1 MSHLRVII
9 CRVDDDSDQQMT
21 ELASFD
27 LDEPKVSEM
36 EAERVLDEMEATTVK
51 VGHQVLR
58 ELFKAQWA
66 EVDQV
71 LVEQYRQDFSPC

>member
-1 MSHLRVII
+1 MSHIRVII
-9 CRVDDDSDQQMT
+9 CRVDDGSGNQMT

-27 LDEPKVSEM
+27 LGEAKVSEL
-36 EAERVLDEMEATTVK
+36 EADRALDEMEATTIK

-71 LVEQYRQDFSPC
+71 LVEQYRQDFSP

>member
-9 CRVDDDSDQQMT
+9 CRVDDDSEGQMT

-27 LDEPKVSEM
+27 LGEPKVSEM
-36 EAERVLDEMEATTVK
+36 EAGKALDEMEATTAK

-58 ELFKAQWA
+58 ELFKAQWE
-66 EVDQV
+66 EVDQS
-71 LVEQYRQDFSPC
+71 LVEQYRQDFSP

>member
-9 CRVDDDSDQQMT
+9 CRVDEGREEQMT

-27 LDEPKVSEM
+27 LLEPKVSEM
-36 EAERVLDEMEATTVK
+36 EADQALDEMEVTTAK

-58 ELFKAQWA
+58 ELFKAQWQ
-66 EVDQV
+66 EVDQA
-71 LVEQYRQDFSPC
+71 LVNQYRQDFSP

>member
-9 CRVDDDSDQQMT
+9 CRVDDESDKQMT

-36 EAERVLDEMEATTVK
+36 EADRALDEMEATTVK

-58 ELFKAQWA
+58 ELFKVQWE

-71 LVEQYRQDFSPC
+71 LVEQYRQDFSP

>member
-1 MSHLRVII
+1 
-9 CRVDDDSDQQMT
+9 MT

-27 LDEPKVSEM
+27 LGEPKVSEM
-36 EAERVLDEMEATTVK
+36 EADRTLDEMEAATVK

-58 ELFKAQWA
+58 ELFKAQWE

-71 LVEQYRQDFSPC
+71 LVEQYRQDFSP

>member
-9 CRVDDDSDQQMT
+9 CRVDDNSDDEMT

-27 LDEPKVSEM
+27 LSEPKISEM
-36 EAERVLDEMEATTVK
+36 EADRTLDEMEATTVK

-71 LVEQYRQDFSPC
+71 LVEQYRQGFSP

>member
-9 CRVDDDSDQQMT
+9 CRVDDDSDNQMT

-27 LDEPKVSEM
+27 LGEPKVSEM
-36 EAERVLDEMEATTVK
+36 EAGKALDEMEATTAT

-58 ELFKAQWA
+58 ELFKAQWE

-71 LVEQYRQDFSPC
+71 LVEQYRQDFSP

>member
-9 CRVDDDSDQQMT
+9 CRVDDSSDDQMT

-27 LDEPKVSEM
+27 LVEPKISEM
-36 EAERVLDEMEATTVK
+36 EADRALDEMEATTAR

-58 ELFKAQWA
+58 ELFRAQWE
-66 EVDQV
+66 EVDQI
-71 LVEQYRQDFSPC
+71 LVEQYRQDFSP

>member
-9 CRVDDDSDQQMT
+9 CRVDDGDKQMT

-27 LDEPKVSEM
+27 LDEAKVCEM
-36 EAERVLDEMEATTVK
+36 EAGKALDEMEATTAK
-51 VGHQVLR
+51 VGYQVLR
-58 ELFKAQWA
+58 ELFKAQWG
-66 EVDQV
+66 EVDQS